1 MARHRWIAA
10 VAVVSVAVGSAACS
24 HSVATP
30 SPSARPSMRVSGAGP
45 LSGAELA
52 YGASIG
58 TIPGAVFKPDVILI
72 GGGANSVR
80 GADDSGLVWTI
91 SGRAPGA
98 SRLAV
103 GAIMAAT
110 SFATGRVVA
119 LTHVGG
125 DDRVVLAPVAL
136 TDVFSELDLGSA
148 APIALDR
155 PLAYAYAGSPAR
167 TSARTGNTA
176 AGPQAAATGVAPTA
190 PAPARF
196 VDLATAPG
204 RASSAAAS
212 GDTSVP
218 LPAPTLTP
226 TPVKEGD
233 FTLTPY
239 CCSPSAG
246 VRIAYS
252 SAAGRMV
259 GTLSL
264 SLSRPSVEFHI
275 AIHAG
280 ALVDATFKLHGA
292 GAVSFSFDAATTDV
306 SGNFRSPTL
315 RVPVALTFPLAGVP
329 FTVKLEQSLYASVQL
344 AGRAAFSATGSYGIA
359 GDLGFGLTGGS
370 FGADTPT
377 FKTTTSAL
385 KDATSLAVG
394 VNAAT
399 LGYGARLSAG
409 IGVLGFT
416 AGPYVDLG
424 ASLAIAKDGSP
435 TPTSLT
441 AGCVTAAVYVQG
453 SYGVGYSV
461 PDVVVKLVNAFL
473 NLLNARPIAA
483 SGGKNWG
490 PYTLWNPPRAQLC
503 LQRK

>member
-1 MARHRWIAA
+1 MGHIW
-10 VAVVSVAVGSAACS
+10 VAVVVAAGTAFGAAACS
-24 HSVATP
+24 HSASRTAPLPAPTV
-30 SPSARPSMRVSGAGP
+30 RVSGSRV
-45 LSGAELA
+45 LTGAELA
-52 YGASIG
+52 YGAG
-58 TIPGAVFKPDVILI
+58 VGPIPGAVFRPGVVVI

-80 GADDSGLVWTI
+80 GADSSGLVWTI
-91 SGRAPGA
+91 AGSAPGA

-103 GAIMAAT
+103 GSIMAAT

-119 LTHVGG
+119 LTRVGG

-136 TDVFSELDLGSA
+136 TDVFSELDLGSG
-148 APIALDR
+148 APIALDH
-155 PLAYAYAGSPAR
+155 PLAYAYAGAPAVSAAR
-167 TSARTGNTA
+167 TDDTRAGPPPTA
-176 AGPQAAATGVAPTA
+176 AGVAPTA
-190 PAPARF
+190 PPLPRF
-196 VDLATAPG
+196 VDLPTPTG
-204 RASSAAAS
+204 LPPSGAA
-212 GDTSVP
+212 SVP
-218 LPAPTLTP
+218 LAAPTLTP
-226 TPVKEGD
+226 TPIKEGD

-259 GTLSL
+259 GTLGL
-264 SLSRPSVEFHI
+264 SLSRPTVEFHL

-306 SGNFRSPTL
+306 SGNFKSPVL
-315 RVPVALTFPLAGVP
+315 RVPVALTIPLAGVP

-344 AGRAAFSATGSYGIA
+344 AGQAAFSASGSYGIT
-359 GDLGFGLTGGS
+359 GDLGFGLRGGS

-377 FKTTTSAL
+377 FRTTTSAL
-385 KDATSLAVG
+385 KDARSLAVG
-394 VNAAT
+394 INAAT

-416 AGPYVDLG
+416 GGPYVDLG

-453 SYGVGYSV
+453 SYGVGYTV
-461 PDVVVKLVNAFL
+461 PEVVASLVNAFL
-473 NLLNARPIAA
+473 SLFNARPIAA